1 MADASTDLLSAA
13 LAGAGVSWDLVADQ
27 RRLTGGTFNA
37 VYLVSLA
44 DGTRL
49 VVKIPPG
56 PDTPLLRYEQG
67 ILGTEALYYR
77 LAGQCPGSPTAID
90 PWRMSVPRSVIRFAG
105 SPVWRCAVACNR
117 QRESGGIGID
127 PGERPA
133 ARNGASDQVIA
144 EELIASAKGDVIDR
158 SDAEELRRIPRAPGP
173 FRAG

>member
-1 MADASTDLLSAA
+1 MADASTELLSAA

-37 VYLVSLA
+37 VHLVSLA

-77 LAGQCPGSPTAID
+77 LAGQCPGVT
-90 PWRMSVPRSVIRFAG
+90 VPEVVAVDTGDAPGGYLVMTECPG
-105 SPVWRCAVACNR
+105 SPWPELAPQPRGHAPPADRRHPRVVRR
-117 QRESGGIGID
+117 
-127 PGERPA
+127 PGV
-133 ARNGASDQVIA
+133 G
-144 EELIASAKGDVIDR
+144 
-158 SDAEELRRIPRAPGP
+158 PG
-173 FRAG
+173 